1 MIKIKI
7 YQNQITKLKLIKI
20 MFNKDSLIKDQR
32 LSNKYKNWIV
42 IHMAVIWEI
51 KREYKMKV

>member
-7 YQNQITKLKLIKI
+7 YQNQITNLKLIKI

-42 IHMAVIWEI
+42 IHKVVIWEI